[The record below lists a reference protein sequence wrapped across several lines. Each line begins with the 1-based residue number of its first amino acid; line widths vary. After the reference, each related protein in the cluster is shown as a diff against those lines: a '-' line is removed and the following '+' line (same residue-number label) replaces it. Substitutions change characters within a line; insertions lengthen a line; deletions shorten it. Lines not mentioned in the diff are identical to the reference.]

1 VSKEVGEE
9 EWKGAATTP
18 PRHMSMLRLGLIRI
32 AAVMAA
38 ARYSNWFL
46 LVTVFVQVQ

>member
-18 PRHMSMLRLGLIRI
+18 PRHMSMLRLIRI